1 MFPIRADRLSLAEI
15 AELWAE
21 EMKPSRPAHEIQLA
35 MEKAFWGGE
44 FECDGPSRMD
54 MLPLWVTVNSD
65 SDPDSW
71 DEEERL
77 EVFNKVADWWPSA
90 NCLGILED

>member
-1 MFPIRADRLSLAEI
+1 MTVL
-15 AELWAE
+15 
-21 EMKPSRPAHEIQLA
+21 
-35 MEKAFWGGE
+35 
-44 FECDGPSRMD
+44 RMD
-54 MLPLWVTVNSD
+54 VLPLWVTVNSD

-90 NCLGILED
+90 KETLNNAGIAGVMAATA